1 MQIVKNSILVGL
13 ALLLGFGITA
23 QKKLDL
29 NNPEHAVKAMRKVQS
44 SLKDGEE
51 IVYWWE
57 GNVYSRIPGEKDRL
71 LFTYQAMNIRATK
84 TLQDKER
91 GYGFQMVSRELLLYL
106 DPKTG
111 EVLDTWQNPFT
122 GEEVKV
128 IHVNNDPVNS
138 RYPTFAKS
146 SRGDYRFP
154 GKVVGG
160 TVFLN
165 FEIPLFYTNP
175 LGGDYQ
181 EYVGGTYQAME
192 MFFFSVSEEEL
203 CNAKKNTAD
212 DVVINWA
219 RISKWLPWMKM
230 NDRVGQLIFSGSGKK
245 LENWDKLPEILK
257 KTIKE
262 EYPIYVSAPS
272 LDDQRPNQ
280 TSWTVFKEY
289 IDQKRSQKK

>member
-1 MQIVKNSILVGL
+1 MQLFTKTILLGL
-13 ALLLGFGITA
+13 VLLLSFGSIA

-29 NNPEHAVKAMRKVQS
+29 NNPEHAVKAMRKIQA

-71 LFTYQAMNIRATK
+71 LFTYQAMNIRAMQ
-84 TLQDKER
+84 TLQDEEK
-91 GYGFQMVSRELLLYL
+91 GYGYRMVSRELLLYM

-122 GEEVKV
+122 GEEVEV

-138 RYPTFAKS
+138 HYPTFTKS
-146 SRGDYRFP
+146 NRGDYRFP

-165 FEIPLFYTNP
+165 FEVPLFYTNP
-175 LGGDYQ
+175 LGGEYQ

-203 CNAKKNTAD
+203 LNAKKNTAD

-245 LENWDKLPEILK
+245 LKSWEELPEVLK
-257 KTIKE
+257 KTIKAD
-262 EYPIYVSAPS
+262 YPIYVSAPP
-272 LDDQRPNQ
+272 LNDQRPNE
-280 TSWTVFKEY
+280 TSWTVFKKH
-289 IDQKRSQKK
+289 IDQKRSQKE